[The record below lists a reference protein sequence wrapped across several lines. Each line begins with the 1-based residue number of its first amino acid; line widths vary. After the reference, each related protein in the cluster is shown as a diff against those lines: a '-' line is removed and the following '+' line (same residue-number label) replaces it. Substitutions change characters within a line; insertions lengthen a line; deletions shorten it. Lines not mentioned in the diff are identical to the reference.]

1 MGLISPRPHTHT
13 TSCSIA
19 SHRSKKQR
27 LPEQYIW
34 KYFCQITKA
43 LAYMHDQRVMHRDV
57 KPENVLVQASGHL
70 KLIDFG
76 TAKLVGRSPGSSESS
91 IGAKNK
97 WKEFVG
103 TPEYMEAYL

>member
-1 MGLISPRPHTHT
+1 MRAQST
-13 TSCSIA
+13 
-19 SHRSKKQR
+19 
-27 LPEQYIW
+27 
-34 KYFCQITKA
+34 
-43 LAYMHDQRVMHRDV
+43 
-57 KPENVLVQASGHL
+57 L